1 MIVSNYMVPI
11 SENNNCTRICTQQF
25 RHMYIFFVM
34 HKVAT
39 HGNGY
44 SSFWNRGLLIMVAH
58 ISKDVKLISKQL
70 LHVFCHSQC
79 KETVPTIEHNIRIL
93 LLKHSFSYVCK
104 RICIHIMKTHLCLK
118 KKSSLFYLKKS
129 FTL

>member
-93 LLKHSFSYVCK
+93 LLKHSFYILLQMNVYVT
-104 RICIHIMKTHLCLK
+104 KTYLCFLAF
-118 KKSSLFYLKKS
+118 LPLKKS
-129 FTL
+129 FTLW